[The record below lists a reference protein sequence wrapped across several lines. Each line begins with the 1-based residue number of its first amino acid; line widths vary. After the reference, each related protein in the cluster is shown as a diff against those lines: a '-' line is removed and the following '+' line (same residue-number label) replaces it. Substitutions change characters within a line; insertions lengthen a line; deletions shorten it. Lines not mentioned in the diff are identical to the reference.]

1 MHSSDALD
9 RTTGTR
15 AATGLIRTEGADQAA
30 PRVVPGR
37 VAAIDG
43 LRGVAALLV
52 VFFHLHEAISRSA
65 TSWLWSPLDW
75 VARNGFL
82 GVDIFF
88 VISGF
93 VIALSVSKGSPT
105 PSYFG
110 RFVLRRSIRL
120 DPPYWSAILL
130 ELGLLHATL
139 TLFPDIKVTLPSTP
153 QLLSH
158 LVYAQELLGYGS
170 IVPVFW
176 TLCYEIQFYA
186 FFVGLVVLG
195 ALLPARMRVGF
206 LVVPFWAAL
215 FALSLWTRYW
225 RPEWLPSGLA
235 IDRWFQFFIGVLT
248 YRAVTNR
255 GRMPVLVGAWVAL
268 GVTVALAGAPAV
280 QLLAIVVSVIL
291 VMAARGRRVSAAL
304 SIPPLRFLGAI
315 SYSLYLYHSS
325 IGWRYVSL
333 VQRLVPGP
341 WHPPFAITVYFLG
354 IVGSVG
360 FAALLW
366 RVIEQPCL
374 RLCQRVRLPQR
385 AAAPGTIAAPT

>member
-1 MHSSDALD
+1 MD
-9 RTTGTR
+9 RNAGSQ
-15 AATGLIRTEGADQAA
+15 AATGTAESIRMEAAVQAA
-30 PRVVPGR
+30 PRAAPGR

-52 VFFHLHEAISRSA
+52 VFFNLHEAISRST
-65 TSWLWSPLDW
+65 TSWLWSPVDW

-88 VISGF
+88 VISGY

-110 RFVLRRSIRL
+110 RFILRRSIRL

-130 ELGLLHATL
+130 ELALLHLTL

-195 ALLPARMRVGF
+195 AMLPARIRTATFTGV
-206 LVVPFWAAL
+206 FWAAL

-225 RPEWLPSGLA
+225 RPEGLPHGLA

-248 YRAVTNR
+248 YRAVTVSD
-255 GRMPVLVGAWVAL
+255 RMPALVTAWVAL
-268 GVTVALAGAPAV
+268 GVTVAVAGAPVV
-280 QLLAIVVSVIL
+280 QLLAILVSMIL
-291 VMAARGRRVSAAL
+291 VMAARGKHVSAAL

-325 IGWRYVSL
+325 VGWRYVSL

-341 WHPPFAITVYFLG
+341 WHPPFAILVYVVG

-360 FAALLW
+360 FAAALW
-366 RVIEQPCL
+366 RVIERPCL
-374 RLCQRVRLPQR
+374 RLCQRVRLPLR
-385 AAAPGTIAAPT
+385 TAAPAP